1 MTAAEKYGRPQD
13 LPAASLKEVQDLGET
28 LKSKGVTYDMSG
40 PQTPAMKYG
49 APANSHLERSLS
61 QGRSL

>member
-1 MTAAEKYGRPQD
+1 VTPAEKYGRPQE
-13 LPAASLKEVQDLGET
+13 LPPAIQTQVRDIGET
-28 LKSKGVTYDMSG
+28 LKSKGVTYEAG
-40 PQTPAMKYG
+40 AAQTPAMKYA